1 MWNTLVEKLNT
12 ANSRAGRTAV
22 AMRFS
27 NLRSVTDDI
36 IEYITAV
43 LDCRNEL
50 AGTDKEISDESVN
63 YQENVF

>member
-1 MWNTLVEKLNT
+1 MWNILVEKLNT

-27 NLRSVTDDI
+27 TLRPVTDDI
-36 IEYITAV
+36 NKYITTV

-50 AGTDKEISDESVN
+50 AGTDNESEMKQEILN
-63 YQENVF
+63 